1 MKKIVLS
8 GIILLV
14 FVATCFSQDYSQR
27 LVGKWSIMKITNS
40 AGTQTVPAKT
50 KATWEFMEDGTGL
63 VALASDD
70 KSQNYKFNW
79 SVKDATILL
88 TDDKEEKV
96 DYVKFGFFDDFLFLI
111 KAPDDN
117 MLLQKYTE
125 KMPDDKENK

>member
-1 MKKIVLS
+1 MKKIILS

-40 AGTQTVPAKT
+40 AGTQTVPENAK
-50 KATWEFMEDGTGL
+50 AIWEFMEDGTGL
-63 VALASDD
+63 VALASGDA
-70 KSQNYKFNW
+70 SQDFKFKW
-79 SVKDATILL
+79 TIKDTTILL
-88 TDDKEEKV
+88 TDEIDEKV

-117 MLLQKYTE
+117 MLLQKHTE
-125 KMPDDKENK
+125 KLPGDKENK